1 MLVNSV
7 SCFDITNKI
16 YFSNEHT
23 SLYDNGEIIKNEL
36 ESTVSNVMVSVNGI
50 SKPFSEI
57 TDEDKDKMTEDEYI
71 IYYNVYTHQKK

>member
-1 MLVNSV
+1 
-7 SCFDITNKI
+7 
-16 YFSNEHT
+16 
-23 SLYDNGEIIKNEL
+23 
-36 ESTVSNVMVSVNGI
+36 MVSVNGI